1 MLGEFSVVVIFFL
14 GAQLRIAIVFLLATV
29 PWSVSAETSE
39 NEKLNEVLAKLRACV
54 RTYAP
59 AARTQNARNPLNFLI
74 ETCSPPLRASDLT
87 SPGASPDAKPGALSP
102 NDLAGVGAIPPGLFR
117 HVVSEEWADIIDPT
131 RAR

>member
-1 MLGEFSVVVIFFL
+1 MLGEFNVVVLFFL
-14 GAQLRIAIVFLLATV
+14 GAPLRIAVVVLLATV

-59 AARTQNARNPLNFLI
+59 AARTQTTRDPLNFLI

-87 SPGASPDAKPGALSP
+87 SPGASPGADPGALSP
-102 NDLAGVGAIPPGLFR
+102 SDLAGVGAIPPGLFR